1 MDFDFDWIVDNDDD
15 ECDVDGLFEDPE
27 GDLQKKLEAFPKT
40 KAGMIQTWHFL
51 HDECASPFEG
61 WKYLW
66 NESVF
71 MDSDFR
77 LMVATFIIL
86 TFDRSLIRFAI
97 PGLLDWVEH
106 LKPELL
112 VQSGNAD
119 MLPGIS
125 KRNLTMLELVSKAL
139 KTGELIEAM
148 FTESD
153 MNRDALKL
161 AIGIDK
167 YYKDWIYIDREDDG
181 LVAVYWKRSR
191 LCGPGFHIRMEPRVD
206 FVRKGDLKNF
216 KYIQAYDDVV
226 LRDVPKVNKLKDEE
240 IAALIIAGAR
250 CIEGMKITP
259 KVRLVTMLDA
269 QIPGVYEKNAGF
281 VVKNFLMRC
290 IDPHEK
296 REKASRFRCASS
308 GDELEVEEMRAAI
321 REVFLTNKITFYR
334 ALKNIYEC
342 MNA

>member
-15 ECDVDGLFEDPE
+15 ECDVDDLFEDPE
-27 GDLQKKLEAFPKT
+27 DDLDKKLEAFPKT
-40 KAGMIQTWHFL
+40 KAGMIQIWHFL

-97 PGLLDWVEH
+97 PDLLDWVEN

-125 KRNLTMLELVSKAL
+125 KRNLTMRELISKTL
-139 KTGELIEAM
+139 KTGELPEAI

-153 MNRDALKL
+153 INRDILKL
-161 AIGIDK
+161 AIGIDN
-167 YYKDWIYIDREDDG
+167 YYRDWICIEHEDTWI
-181 LVAVYWKRSR
+181 AVYWTQAL
-191 LCGPGFHIRMEPRVD
+191 LCGPGLHIRIQPRVD
-206 FVRKGDLKNF
+206 FITKTDLKNF
-216 KYIQAYDDVV
+216 KYIEAYDNVV
-226 LRDVPKVNKLKDEE
+226 LRDVPKASKIGDTE
-240 IAALIIAGAR
+240 IAALIISGAH
-250 CIEGMKITP
+250 CIEPVKVTP

-269 QIPGVYEKNAGF
+269 QVPDIYENNAGF

-296 REKASRFRCASS
+296 REKASRFRCTSS
-308 GDELEVEEMRAAI
+308 GDELEVEEMRGAI
-321 REVFLTNKITFYR
+321 REVFLMNKITFYR
-334 ALKNIYEC
+334 ALKDVYEC
-342 MNA
+342 VNA